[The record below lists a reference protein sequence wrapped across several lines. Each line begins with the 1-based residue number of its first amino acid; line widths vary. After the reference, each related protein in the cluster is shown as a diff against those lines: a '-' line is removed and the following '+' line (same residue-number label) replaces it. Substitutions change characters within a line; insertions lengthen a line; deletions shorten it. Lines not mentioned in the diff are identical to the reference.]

1 MKIVSGMYSPHIVQF
16 TRIQDKCVFYLITRP
31 RKSST
36 SPNLNESLLQNK
48 ENTDIKTS
56 V

>member
-1 MKIVSGMYSPHIVQF
+1 MKIVSGMYSPHMF
-16 TRIQDKCVFYLITRP
+16 TCIQDKCVFYLITRP